1 MQAGI
6 LTAGTQRVVTAAPE
20 AANGAAYNFTAA
32 APARGVVAPVAAAPR
47 RASLR
52 LTLPAL
58 VRPIEPPPP
67 GTGLATASPA
77 LGLGAPLVLPPLN
90 RDSARPREPPPPARM
105 AINSPEP
112 AAAAGPNAGPRRA
125 SLPLFRAVTD
135 GPRAPDAPGGA
146 APSADSGGLLPPP
159 LQLHGGTVVPPL
171 SRPLVVN
178 VELRRRRSGG

>member
-1 MQAGI
+1 M
-6 LTAGTQRVVTAAPE
+6 TAGTQRVVTAAPE

-67 GTGLATASPA
+67 GAGLAPASSA

-90 RDSARPREPPPPARM
+90 RDSARPREPPPPPVRM

-112 AAAAGPNAGPRRA
+112 TAAAGPNAEPRRA

-135 GPRAPDAPGGA
+135 GPRAPDALGGA
-146 APSADSGGLLPPP
+146 APSADSGDRLPPQ
-159 LQLHGGTVVPPL
+159 LQPQGGAVVLPL